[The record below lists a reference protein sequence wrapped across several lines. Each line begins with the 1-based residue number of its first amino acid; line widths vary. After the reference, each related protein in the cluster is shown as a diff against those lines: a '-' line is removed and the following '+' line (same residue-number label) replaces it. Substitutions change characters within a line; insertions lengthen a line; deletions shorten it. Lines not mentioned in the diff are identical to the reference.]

1 MVNSYC
7 NTRWPCFDMKLKKRK
22 EKKKNGAS
30 FFVLKNYTYMSA
42 MFRPRHIIFII
53 ARIHS
58 SIFLHIVWFTIFAC
72 LQVAIPII
80 FIKGP
85 KITSIHSLTH
95 PLTIAAVTVYFQYV
109 YVVPIVSSVVIQ
121 AVGGPY

>member
-22 EKKKNGAS
+22 EKKKSRA
-30 FFVLKNYTYMSA
+30 FFMLKNYTYMGA
-42 MFRPRHIIFII
+42 MFRTRHIKFII
-53 ARIHS
+53 AS
-58 SIFLHIVWFTIFAC
+58 VYLSIFLHIFWFTVFAC
-72 LQVAIPII
+72 LQMAFHKI

-109 YVVPIVSSVVIQ
+109 YVVPIVSSVVLQ
-121 AVGGPY
+121 TVGGPY